1 MEEREFKETWSKTKS
16 KNQKLSSISST
27 HSGKVGRG
35 EVGCGMEVD
44 GY

>member
-1 MEEREFKETWSKTKS
+1 MTLESSVNFRELVVGV
-16 KNQKLSSISST
+16 QYLQT

-44 GY
+44 GLLKF